1 MVHKATSAQQCVYVF
16 GGGALERGLN
26 GERGTEE
33 SGWTFPVVQSGGS
46 KEANIVF
53 IVKHKENYMF

>member
-1 MVHKATSAQQCVYVF
+1 MF